1 MFRSHWHR
9 NPAFDTREHK
19 LSMAYNDHDNHVYM
33 FRWSVEYSEVRTT
46 YVLNCLRYKKALK
59 PMGMKSEVQ
68 TTNCKERKRKREIGR
83 EREKREKVSEWV

>member
-33 FRWSVEYSEVRTT
+33 FRWSVEYSEVRTMCLT
-46 YVLNCLRYKKALK
+46 AYVTR
-59 PMGMKSEVQ
+59 
-68 TTNCKERKRKREIGR
+68 RR
-83 EREKREKVSEWV
+83 